1 MEVGDGG
8 WRWRLELL
16 HRVQMLSY
24 RNVSLPDDAYARL
37 LAFRTGLRHF
47 ERWSAQQARAAGLTP
62 AHHQLLLAIRG
73 HGAPIG
79 PTIGE
84 VADYLMLRHHS
95 AVELVDR
102 AEAAGLVRRDRSES
116 DHRVVHL
123 HLTDEGAKRLEAMTA
138 LHLEELTRL
147 ASDVNGIWEGL
158 APVQRP
164 HGFPGE
170 PDSSDKSN

>member
-1 MEVGDGG
+1 MA
-8 WRWRLELL
+8 
-16 HRVQMLSY
+16 
-24 RNVSLPDDAYARL
+24 LPDDAYARL

-73 HGAPIG
+73 HADPSG

-102 AEAAGLVRRDRSES
+102 AEASGLVRRDRSEA
-116 DHRVVHL
+116 DHRIVHL
-123 HLTDEGAKRLEAMTA
+123 HLTKEGDKRLKALTA
-138 LHLEELTRL
+138 LHLEELARL
-147 ASDVNGIWEGL
+147 ASNASGIWEGL

-170 PDSSDKSN
+170 PGS

>member
-1 MEVGDGG
+1 
-8 WRWRLELL
+8 
-16 HRVQMLSY
+16 MLSY

-62 AHHQLLLAIRG
+62 THHQLLLAIRG
-73 HGAPIG
+73 HAVPSG

-102 AEAAGLVRRDRSES
+102 AEAAGLVRRDRSEA
-116 DHRVVHL
+116 DHRVVYL
-123 HLTDEGAKRLEAMTA
+123 HLTGEGAKRLEAMTA

-147 ASDVNGIWEGL
+147 ASDVTGIWEGL
-158 APVQRP
+158 GPVQRP

-170 PDSSDKSN
+170 PGTPD